1 MAAALWVKSRFLLAS
16 TAIALGIGA
25 LVAWQLLDSRAGL
38 WQRASEA
45 NTNLLFTVSEVVE
58 RALDSADRA
67 ISHSVS
73 VMEVLA
79 AEQEDI
85 SALSSDAGRVFSSLG
100 ALDLF
105 AAVPTQGYGIQLVL
119 DSGGRV
125 VAASRPPPK
134 ADLQFSD
141 RSYFTIHRDHPDV
154 GFYISPP
161 FVSSYDGQLSVA
173 MSRRWNRPDGQ
184 FGGVVVQTMKLA
196 ELHALFSSFELGPGS
211 GVNVLL
217 RDGVTVTRFP
227 YTAEYIGS
235 SLAGTDKLRRMLL
248 EKQGQFTGEDPSDGI
263 ERFYVF
269 RSLDRFPL
277 IVSVGQSTASILAPW
292 RRTAW
297 WLGGATLLLMSA
309 CVWLAVVAERRLRAY
324 RRMASRL
331 QQAEHD
337 LRTLINS
344 VPVLVAYWDDQ
355 LVNRMANIFHERWFG
370 HSPEKMRGRHIS
382 EIIGYQTYRRVRPYM
397 LAALAG
403 KTQRFELEAQDL
415 SGQVR
420 HLLVTYEPDRE
431 HGKVNGFFVLVT
443 DISERKAAEAA
454 LFEEKERF
462 RIILDSIKDGVIT
475 TGPDRRIVYLNPA
488 AASMTGWSVEEA
500 AGLSLSRVVRL
511 QTVDGREVPDD
522 GVMEALRTREARRER
537 VENILLGLDG
547 RRIHIESSAAP
558 IVDGNGELR
567 GAVIVFHEIGQVRA
581 MANRMS
587 HLAQHDALTGLPN
600 RRRLDDVGREAVER
614 AAAEGR
620 HLAILYL
627 DLDGFKS
634 VNDSYGH
641 AAGDELLVAV
651 TRRMTGRLRAS
662 DTLYRQGGDEF
673 VVLMTGVKS
682 AEEAERLSVRL
693 IECCREPVS
702 VADRRLSVTVSIGIA
717 LYPDHGQDLDTLIQ
731 RADMAM
737 YVAKNAG
744 RNCYAMVDGEVVTP
758 GEDLRSHTVP

>member
-1 MAAALWVKSRFLLAS
+1 MAAAFWVKSRFLLAS

-25 LVAWQLLDSRAGL
+25 LVAWQLLDSRAGA
-38 WQRASEA
+38 WYRAREA

-58 RALDSADRA
+58 RTLDSADRA
-67 ISHSVS
+67 ISHTVS
-73 VMEVLA
+73 VMELLA
-79 AEQEDI
+79 VEREDI
-85 SALSSDAGRVFSSLG
+85 HALGEGRLPAIPG
-100 ALDLF
+100 AHDLF
-105 AAVPTQGYGIQLVL
+105 VALPAQGYGIQLVL
-119 DSGGRV
+119 NSRGRIM
-125 VAASRPPPK
+125 AASRPPPQREV
-134 ADLQFSD
+134 QFAERD
-141 RSYFTIHRDHPDV
+141 YFKVHRDDPDA
-154 GFYISPP
+154 GFYISAP
-161 FVSSYDGQLSVA
+161 FLSTYDGQPSVA
-173 MSRRWNRPDGQ
+173 MSRRWNRPDGT
-184 FGGVVVQTMKLA
+184 FGGIVVQTLKLA
-196 ELHALFSSFELGPGS
+196 DLHELFSSFRLGPDS
-211 GVNVLL
+211 GVTVLL
-217 RDGVTVTRFP
+217 RDGVTITRFP
-227 YTAEYIGS
+227 YTTEHIGS
-235 SLAGTDKLRRMLL
+235 SFAGGGHFQRLL
-248 EKQGQFTGEDPSDGI
+248 QERQGSLTVQDPSDGI
-263 ERFYVF
+263 ERLYVF
-269 RSLDRFPL
+269 RRLDRFPL
-277 IVSVGQSTASILAPW
+277 IVSVGQSASSILAPW
-292 RRTAW
+292 KRTAW
-297 WLGGATLLLMSA
+297 WMGGGTLLLMCA
-309 CVWLAVVAERRLRAY
+309 CVWLAIVAERRLRAY

-337 LRTLINS
+337 LRTLIDS

-355 LVNRMANIFHERWFG
+355 LVNRMANIFHEKWFG
-370 HSPEKMRGRHIS
+370 LSPEKMRGRHVS
-382 EIIGYQTYRRVRPYM
+382 EIIDHPSYRRVRPYM

-403 KTQRFELEAQDL
+403 KTQRFELSAADTT
-415 SGQVR
+415 GRMR
-420 HLLVTYEPDRE
+420 HLLVTYEPDRK

-443 DISERKAAEAA
+443 DISERKAVEAD

-488 AASMTGWSVEEA
+488 AAAMTGWSIEEA
-500 AGLSLSRVVRL
+500 AGLSLGRVVRL
-511 QTVDGREVPDD
+511 QTVEGQDVPET

-558 IVDGNGELR
+558 ILDGDGGLR

-600 RRRLDDVGREAVER
+600 RRRLDDVGRSAVER
-614 AAAEGR
+614 AAAHGR
-620 HLAILYL
+620 CLAILYL

-651 TRRMTGRLRAS
+651 TRRMAGRLRSS
-662 DTLYRQGGDEF
+662 DSLYRQGGDEF
-673 VVLMTGVKS
+673 VVLMTGVKGT
-682 AEEAERLSVRL
+682 EEAERLAVRL

-702 VADRRLSVTVSIGIA
+702 VAGRQLSVTVSIGIA

-744 RNCYAMVDGEVVTP
+744 RNCYALVDGEVVSP
-758 GEDLRSHTVP
+758 GEGLRNHTAS